1 MQDRARSSQIR
12 RDHRSLK
19 GRVPHWP
26 HLSCPLPIFLLRLKI
41 VCQIRPWHAQLLW
54 IPISKA
60 HSVPSIHMSDTRK
73 VLHVLLHYTPY
84 PPGALCISL
93 RAAFFLVWLVRH
105 TGPSASSQVVKSKRA
120 LSPHHLQHPCI
131 NLVGFET
138 TPTRPDLPIQL
149 L

>member
-12 RDHRSLK
+12 RDHRSLR

-26 HLSCPLPIFLLRLKI
+26 PLSRPLPIFLLRLKI
-41 VCQIRPWHAQLLW
+41 VCQIRLMRSCCGCLSQRL
-54 IPISKA
+54 IPDPRFKCRRPEKI
-60 HSVPSIHMSDTRK
+60 
-73 VLHVLLHYTPY
+73 LHVLLHFTPC
-84 PPGALCISL
+84 PSGALCISL

-120 LSPHHLQHPCI
+120 LSPHHLRHPCI